1 MGVNFLKAVDYWG
14 KEISSLKNKKFFL
27 FDMDGTIYI
36 EQKLFEG
43 AKEFLEFIEDIG
55 GRYVFITNNSSKS
68 VKDYILKM
76 NKLGIKADANNFF
89 TSAQAA
95 IYYLK
100 RYYSGAKVYC
110 QGTRSLI
117 DELKNSGIRITE
129 EVEQN
134 VDIVLV
140 GFDMELTS
148 QKLRNTCELLQNEI
162 PFIATNPDIR
172 CPVDFGFVPDCGSIC
187 NMIEAATGKKPK
199 YIGKPEPMMIDIV
212 REKFGYSIE
221 ETVVIGDRLYTDIKA
236 GLNAGVTSVCV
247 LSGEASVKDIEEGEI
262 KPTLTFY
269 SVKEMWEAM
278 LSIKMND
285 FSELF

>member
-1 MGVNFLKAVDYWG
+1 
-14 KEISSLKNKKFFL
+14 
-27 FDMDGTIYI
+27 
-36 EQKLFEG
+36 
-43 AKEFLEFIEDIG
+43 
-55 GRYVFITNNSSKS
+55 
-68 VKDYILKM
+68 
-76 NKLGIKADANNFF
+76 
-89 TSAQAA
+89 
-95 IYYLK
+95 
-100 RYYSGAKVYC
+100 
-110 QGTRSLI
+110 
-117 DELKNSGIRITE
+117 
-129 EVEQN
+129 
-134 VDIVLV
+134 
-140 GFDMELTS
+140 
-148 QKLRNTCELLQNEI
+148 
-162 PFIATNPDIR
+162 
-172 CPVDFGFVPDCGSIC
+172 
-187 NMIEAATGKKPK
+187 MIEAATGKKPK